1 MAANTDLSNV
11 AVSSGYTQLLHI
23 GDDNGVEATE
33 HYVVDGN
40 GTASAL
46 SLGTTAVGIGTDSP
60 SNIFHIKG
68 TGTGQRFL
76 QMESTDYDA
85 FIQIDADSG
94 NTNADAD
101 VGVIFRNNG
110 AEGFRIGID
119 DSDDSFH
126 VSTGSFST
134 ASNKKLTIDSS
145 GNVGIGC
152 TPSGGQ
158 LHIETS
164 TVALKADR
172 ATTTATHDLV
182 NLYSNVGGTD
192 TLVAVIEANGDFQSA
207 TNSYGSTSD
216 VKLKQDIVDANSQW
230 EDIKSVKVKNF
241 RMKNLV
247 EQSGN
252 DAPVF
257 LGVIAQD
264 LEESGMNGLVEVK
277 PDIETVEVEKIDDD
291 GDIVY
296 KTEEKL
302 ISEAIEAVEAVEG
315 VDAVEA
321 VEEELWV
328 EGDDFPEGVE
338 IGDVKVEAVEAVEGV
353 DAVEAVEAQD
363 AVYETIIL
371 DEAETEWI
379 ERETGTSTKSAKYS
393 ILYMKAVKALQEA
406 MERIEGLESKVEA
419 LENA

>member
-1 MAANTDLSNV
+1 MRIT
-11 AVSSGYTQLLHI
+11 
-23 GDDNGVEATE
+23 
-33 HYVVDGN
+33 
-40 GTASAL
+40 SA
-46 SLGTTAVGIGTDSP
+46 
-60 SNIFHIKG
+60 
-68 TGTGQRFL
+68 
-76 QMESTDYDA
+76 
-85 FIQIDADSG
+85 
-94 NTNADAD
+94 
-101 VGVIFRNNG
+101 
-110 AEGFRIGID
+110 
-119 DSDDSFH
+119 
-126 VSTGSFST
+126 
-134 ASNKKLTIDSS
+134 

-182 NLYSNVGGTD
+182 NLLSNVGGTD
-192 TLVAVIEANGDFQSA
+192 TVVAVIEANGDFESA
-207 TNSYGSTSD
+207 TNSYGATSD

-264 LEESGMNGLVEVK
+264 LEESGMNGLVDVK

-302 ISEAIEAVEAVEG
+302 ISEAIEAVEG

-338 IGDVKVEAVEAVEGV
+338 IGDVKVEAV
-353 DAVEAVEAQD
+353 DAVEAVEAIDAQD